1 MPKKNGEGDA
11 AIALVGVHSEYPN
24 FKGSVKSIKADKR
37 FRYNFR
43 EKHLL
48 GMKPLELLSL
58 KIIRSWVTA

>member
-43 EKHLL
+43 KN
-48 GMKPLELLSL
+48 
-58 KIIRSWVTA
+58 TF